1 MIMAKTNKHKVLHLQ
16 RKIKLMAEEIEGL
29 RIELSKMEEKYFELM
44 TSPSQVHLRK
54 FVEENADLFSDQI
67 DVK

>member
-29 RIELSKMEEKYFELM
+29 RIELSKMEEKNFELE
-44 TSPSQVHLRK
+44 TR
-54 FVEENADLFSDQI
+54 
-67 DVK
+67 